1 MVRRAAR
8 RRVMRRLQRG
18 GRAQRGVLLVRLER
32 GVELCRA
39 HGPARPADC
48 YVTVQLAGEHRREVR
63 KTRVVSA
70 SRNPVWNADFALF
83 VDDAARAE
91 LLLSAFDFSG
101 LEAHIPM
108 GAVRLPLLDV
118 VAEQGGGPGVRASY
132 RLEGGALGALAPV
145 AGVARVL
152 TNTRGRCSRLSAS
165 PGPCPCRCWACRR
178 PCPCCPARSC
188 APPAPARRAAAHA
201 PPSCGPHAPQPW

>member
-1 MVRRAAR
+1 MGPISGPMSAPPSLRADPRAGVFLFKFAR
-8 RRVMRRLQRG
+8 KSASTHGLPVAHAAG
-18 GRAQRGVLLVRLER
+18 
-32 GVELCRA
+32 RA

-132 RLEGGALGALAPV
+132 RLEGAPS
-145 AGVARVL
+145 GHL
-152 TNTRGRCSRLSAS
+152 HL
-165 PGPCPCRCWACRR
+165 WLEW
-178 PCPCCPARSC
+178 
-188 APPAPARRAAAHA
+188 RAY
-201 PPSCGPHAPQPW
+201 